1 MLLYRQDLMALSE
14 EEMRKVRGNHM
25 SMIFQQ
31 PMTSLNPV
39 FTVAFQLG
47 ETLRLHQGLSR
58 KGARTRFIPT
68 RARYCQ
74 PPHSR
79 IPGQQSAEWSS
90 RETSPA
96 RSICPKNA
104 SFIPAAR
111 SRPKCIEKSTRLSR
125 WWGMGTTCLAISCN
139 SLPRP

>member
-1 MLLYRQDLMALSE
+1 VLLDRQDLMGLSE
-14 EEMRKVRGNHM
+14 EEMRKVRGNRV

-39 FTVAFQLG
+39 VTVGFQLG
-47 ETLRLHQGLSR
+47 ETLRLHQALSR

-79 IPGQQSAEWSS
+79 IPGQKSTGWSS

-96 RSICPKNA
+96 RSICPKDA

-111 SRPKCIEKSTRLSR
+111 SRPKCVE
-125 WWGMGTTCLAISCN
+125 
-139 SLPRP
+139 